1 MRVGV
6 AWYQEREWEELR
18 RLAADPGNL
27 EETYAEWKAAY
38 EDGVLKL
45 GAAGLQPERVELTV
59 AQLQAWCAANKCPL
73 DAKARSGLTAELLRQ
88 RHENRVS
95 SVGPTFFRQ

>member
-45 GAAGLQPERVELTV
+45 GAAGLQP
-59 AQLQAWCAANKCPL
+59 
-73 DAKARSGLTAELLRQ
+73 
-88 RHENRVS
+88 
-95 SVGPTFFRQ
+95 